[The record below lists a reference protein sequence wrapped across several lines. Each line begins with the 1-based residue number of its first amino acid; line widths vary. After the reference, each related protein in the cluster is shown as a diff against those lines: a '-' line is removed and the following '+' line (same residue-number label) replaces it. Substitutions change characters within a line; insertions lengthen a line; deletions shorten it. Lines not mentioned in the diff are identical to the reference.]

1 MCVFVK
7 LPYITHNLL
16 APVMTLRL
24 EVGQKLGQKTPDQVS
39 GGVWTTAGGGLKTA
53 GRRLRIHPS
62 SVSLILIYCSS
73 PALLC

>member
-7 LPYITHNLL
+7 IAHITPNLL
-16 APVMTLRL
+16 APLMTLRL

-39 GGVWTTAGGGLKTA
+39 GGVWTPAGGGLKTA
-53 GRRLRIHPS
+53 GGRLKIHPS
-62 SVSLILIYCSS
+62 SGSPILIYCSS